1 MTKNSNQKITEALD
15 ARTIDE
21 EKTMIMVTK
30 GNVCKMSPDQTVKIA
45 HSNTGKMIKTSLA
58 WDGH

>member
-1 MTKNSNQKITEALD
+1 MTKISNQKIAEALD

-45 HSNTGKMIKTSLA
+45 HSNAGTRIKTSLA
-58 WDGH
+58 GNGH